1 MSIANLAALKWITLS
16 KPNNPLEIHRA
27 VSHIIES
34 QVKGETFKSHL
45 NTSFN
50 LAVSP
55 SYPDY
60 RFRSQAGIL
69 IDFEQCAT

>member
-1 MSIANLAALKWITLS
+1 MIVHLATLKWITLS
-16 KPNNPLEIHRA
+16 KPNNPSEIHRA
-27 VSHIIES
+27 VSHIIGA
-34 QVKGETFKSHL
+34 QVKGKTFKTHL

-60 RFRSQAGIL
+60 RFRSQVGIL
-69 IDFEQCAT
+69 IDFEQYAT

>member
-1 MSIANLAALKWITLS
+1 MIAHLATLKWITLS
-16 KPNNPLEIHRA
+16 KTQKSLGNPPRRA
-27 VSHIIES
+27 VSHIIGKRE
-34 QVKGETFKSHL
+34 VKTPL

>member
-1 MSIANLAALKWITLS
+1 MIVHLATLKWITLS
-16 KPNNPLEIHRA
+16 KPNNPSEIHRA
-27 VSHIIES
+27 VSHIIGT

-55 SYPDY
+55 SYPYY

-69 IDFEQCAT
+69 INLEQCAT